1 MKRIVYFDILNVTAC
16 FCVVRMHCYGR
27 IHMFIHDNL
36 WGAASIGA
44 IFKRIDNKK
53 SILLEVQKTGQISDE
68 IIHTID
74 DPFIGLAELTQTI
87 SGENIFFFR
96 FPRLSLCEKT
106 LP

>member
-1 MKRIVYFDILNVTAC
+1 MKRIVYFDILNVIAC
-16 FCVVRMHCYGR
+16 FCVVCMHCNGW